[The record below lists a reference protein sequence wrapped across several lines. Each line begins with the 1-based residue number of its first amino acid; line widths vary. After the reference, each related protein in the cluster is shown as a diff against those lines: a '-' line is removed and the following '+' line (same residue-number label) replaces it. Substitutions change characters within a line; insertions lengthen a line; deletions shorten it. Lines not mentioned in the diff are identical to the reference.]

1 MNRRETIKTLGVT
14 AAGMAAG
21 AVTSAEAAEAQQAAP
36 GEHNAYGAPPGTG
49 ISMPPYYLPTPSV
62 KNRNNYFP
70 QSEPLGPDEM
80 RIIFMGSNPWPPRMT
95 QASTCIMVELGGT
108 KRLFFDFGPGCMRN
122 IIANQV
128 PVPEVND
135 IFITHLHI
143 DHFGELPYLW
153 QFAPFNGRWKPL
165 RVIGPSGRTP
175 ALGTKAACEAIKKMG
190 AWTSAGFGVG
200 PMADGYEIEVSEFDF
215 RDDGGVCYDKDG
227 VKVIHWRRS
236 HLVDGASAFRLDWN
250 GLSFVWTGDGKPDQ
264 LTAKY
269 AKGCDVFVTE
279 MAVDMVNLWALKQ
292 GVPPMMGAFTVDN
305 CHTPHYAVGY
315 LANLIQP
322 RLAMACHVSYDRELV
337 GEMLAGLRMH
347 YKGLFAFG
355 IDHTVVNVTKD
366 RIWMREAALPETTNT
381 ARPSMEWMLQNN
393 FGGKPPSE
401 ITIKNPVLANQEQ
414 SVRDLEIDPALFTP
428 KDQMRQW
435 VRGSLMPAE
444 ATITA
449 DDIAN
454 FLGAAPA
461 KK

>member
-1 MNRRETIKTLGVT
+1 MLKTMGVAAATVT
-14 AAGMAAG
+14 AGGLA
-21 AVTSAEAAEAQQAAP
+21 SAEAAEGRQAAP
-36 GEHNAYGAPPGTG
+36 GEHNAYGAPPGSG
-49 ISMPPYYLPTPSV
+49 ISMPPYYLPTPSL

-108 KRLFFDFGPGCMRN
+108 KHLFFDFGPGCLRN
-122 IIANQV
+122 IVANQV

-143 DHFGELPYLW
+143 DHFGELPYLY

-200 PMADGYEIEVSEFDF
+200 PMADGYEFEVTEFDY

-227 VKVIHWRRS
+227 VKVTHWRRS
-236 HLVDGASAFRLDWN
+236 HMVDGASAYRLDWN

-269 AKGCDVFVTE
+269 AKGVDVLVTE
-279 MAVDMVNLWALKQ
+279 MAVDLVNLWALKQ
-292 GVPPMMGAFTVDN
+292 GVAPAVGAFTIDN

-315 LANLIQP
+315 LANLVQP
-322 RLAMACHVSYDRELV
+322 RLAMACHLSYDRELI
-337 GEMLAGLRMH
+337 GEHHDDRDH
-347 YKGLFAFG
+347 SKAFS
-355 IDHTVVNVTKD
+355 TWSFETD
-366 RIWMREAALPETTNT
+366 RPLSLEALREAASKLPASIYRAKGVIYTNS
-381 ARPSMEWMLQNN
+381 APQRRAVLQVVGRRVDISLEDEWGKRPPRTQ
-393 FGGKPPSE
+393 
-401 ITIKNPVLANQEQ
+401 IVTI
-414 SVRDLEIDPALFTP
+414 
-428 KDQMRQW
+428 
-435 VRGSLMPAE
+435 
-444 ATITA
+444 
-449 DDIAN
+449 
-454 FLGAAPA
+454 GAAGA
-461 KK
+461 IDEEALRDKFEQCLSALARL